1 MRSVFQPTIPTFRS
15 LGLVTPARS
24 RRHAYR
30 LSQTATPGLTTSD
43 VGLSLGLA
51 YARVM
56 HTAPGYLSSLYML
69 TKLPVTIVHLKFWP
83 PPNWHRL
90 ATCLNYGN
98 IKGPTTTDHYQMQ
111 CVGV

>member
-1 MRSVFQPTIPTFRS
+1 MTKRIPTFRS

-51 YARVM
+51 YARLM
-56 HTAPGYLSSLYML
+56 HTAPGVVDWGVVCLLA
-69 TKLPVTIVHLKFWP
+69 
-83 PPNWHRL
+83 
-90 ATCLNYGN
+90 ATCGSIVRYAGYGRRYLCRGTAA
-98 IKGPTTTDHYQMQ
+98 IADQPSFPQLYSATGTPLRHS
-111 CVGV
+111 

>member
-1 MRSVFQPTIPTFRS
+1 MTKRIPTFRS

-56 HTAPGYLSSLYML
+56 HTAPGPESVMRAM
-69 TKLPVTIVHLKFWP
+69 V
-83 PPNWHRL
+83 
-90 ATCLNYGN
+90 AA
-98 IKGPTTTDHYQMQ
+98 
-111 CVGV
+111 